1 MKLQTLGPELYP
13 AFYRFNQE
21 IFPTRV
27 SVPARFRFQILDN
40 PLLAAPDAPD
50 VAVVTDDAG
59 AIVGQ
64 VILQPID
71 FHHDGTRAR
80 GYVGVDL
87 FVKESARQSRAGG
100 ALAFKIVRAYSP
112 FFCVT
117 ISAAAEKVFAA
128 VGIRTIG
135 TMRKFLWL
143 RGARGLVGLARAARG
158 RSAPLG
164 RVTAPPSLAVPGGRF
179 TRLAVSDVGRV
190 AQRPW
195 PNGRLELD
203 RSPAFL
209 AWRFFGVPDTYVTYG
224 LDGDPSCFF
233 VVRAA
238 SRRGLAVLA
247 LVDYRTSPERPESF
261 GLVLRA
267 VKSLARGGGFE
278 GIATMSSVDAFDR
291 ELRRGW
297 FFAVGSPVPVLANLS
312 WDPKSL
318 FVTMADAD
326 SDLRFDES
334 GAVFG

>member
-1 MKLQTLGPELYP
+1 MKLQALGPDLYP

-27 SVPARFRFQILDN
+27 SVPDRFRFQILEN
-40 PLLAAPDAPD
+40 PLLAAKDAPD
-50 VAVVTDDAG
+50 VAVVTDDTG

-64 VILQPID
+64 VILQPVD
-71 FHHDGTRAR
+71 FHHDGARAR
-80 GYVGVDL
+80 GYMGVDL

-128 VGIRTIG
+128 VGIRAIG

-143 RGARGLVGLARAARG
+143 RGLAGLVGMVRAALGRAARI
-158 RSAPLG
+158 RPVVAPA
-164 RVTAPPSLAVPGGRF
+164 TLAVRGGRF
-179 TRLAVSDVGRV
+179 TRLSASDVDRV

-195 PNGRLELD
+195 PEGRLELD

-209 AWRFFGVPDTYVTYG
+209 AWRFFGVSETYVTYA

-247 LVDYRTSPERPESF
+247 LVDYRTAPERPESF
-261 GLVLRA
+261 ALVLRA
-267 VKSLARGGGFE
+267 VKALARAGGFE
-278 GIATMSSVDAFDR
+278 GVATMSSVETFDR
-291 ELRRGW
+291 ELRRAW
-297 FFAVGSPVPVLANLS
+297 FFAVGSPVPVLANTS
-312 WDPKSL
+312 WQPKSL

-334 GAVFG
+334 GPIFG

>member
-1 MKLQTLGPELYP
+1 MKLQALGPELYP
-13 AFYRFNQE
+13 AFYRFNEE

-27 SVPARFRFQILDN
+27 SVPARFRFQIVDN
-40 PLLAAPDAPD
+40 PLLGAKDAPD
-50 VAVVTDDAG
+50 VAVVTDDGG

-64 VILQPID
+64 VVLQPID
-71 FHHDGTRAR
+71 FHHDGTRGR
-80 GYVGVDL
+80 GYMGVDL

-143 RGARGLVGLARAARG
+143 RGVRGLLGLARAAAG
-158 RSAPLG
+158 RRAPVG
-164 RVTAPPSLAVPGGRF
+164 RVKAAESVAVRGGRF
-179 TRLAVSDVGRV
+179 TKLAVSDVDRV

-195 PNGRLELD
+195 PGGRLELD

-209 AWRFFGVPDTYVTYG
+209 AWRFFGVADTYVAYQ

-247 LVDYRTSPERPESF
+247 LVDFRTAPERPESF
-261 GLVLRA
+261 GLVLQA
-267 VKSLARGGGFE
+267 AKSLARASGFE
-278 GIATMSSVDAFDR
+278 GIATMSSVDAFDG

-297 FFAVGSPVPVLANLS
+297 FFEVGSPVPVLANLS
-312 WDPKSL
+312 WKPQSL

-326 SDLRFDES
+326 SDLRFDAS
-334 GAVFG
+334 GPIFG